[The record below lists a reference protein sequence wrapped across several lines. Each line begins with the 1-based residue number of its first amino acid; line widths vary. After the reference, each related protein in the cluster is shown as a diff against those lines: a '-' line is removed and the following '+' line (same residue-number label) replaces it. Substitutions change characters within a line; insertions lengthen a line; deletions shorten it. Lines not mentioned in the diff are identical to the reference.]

1 MVYKVADIIR
11 DVRIAMD
18 TNDIDASLLADKD
31 TDTLQLDD
39 IIRSVI
45 VDAVKTIE
53 IIAPAQLVDSGH
65 NFGDQIYWMNNGS
78 GQVLLPLDFM
88 RLVVFKMSDWERPV
102 YTAIMET
109 SDKYALQHSRFKGVR
124 GNTQKPVCAIVKKPE
139 GNVLEFFACNNES
152 ATITQAVYLPFPYI
166 DGEDGIEI
174 SERCYKAVVYQA
186 TAFALSL
193 LNDNRTS
200 TFVELAKSVLV

>member
-88 RLVVFKMSDWERPV
+88 RLVVFRMSDWERPV

-124 GNTQKPVCAIVKKPE
+124 GNAQKPVCAIVKKPE
-139 GNVLEFFACNNES
+139 GNVLEFFACNDES
-152 ATITQAVYLPFPYI
+152 ATITQAVYLPFPCI

>member
-124 GNTQKPVCAIVKKPE
+124 GNPQKPVCAIVKKPE

-152 ATITQAVYLPFPYI
+152 ATITQAVYLPFPCI

>member
-18 TNDIDASLLADKD
+18 TNDIDASLLADND

-124 GNTQKPVCAIVKKPE
+124 GNPQKPVCAIVKKPE
-139 GNVLEFFACNNES
+139 GNVLEFFACDNES
-152 ATITQAVYLPFPYI
+152 ATITQAGYLPFPYI

>member
-65 NFGDQIYWMNNGS
+65 NFGDQIYWMTNGS

-88 RLVVFKMSDWERPV
+88 RLVVFRMSDWERPV

-124 GNTQKPVCAIVKKPE
+124 GNAQKPVCAIVKKPE
-139 GNVLEFFACNNES
+139 GNVLEFFACNDES
-152 ATITQAVYLPFPYI
+152 ATITQAVYLPFPCI

>member
-1 MVYKVADIIR
+1 M
-11 DVRIAMD
+11 
-18 TNDIDASLLADKD
+18 
-31 TDTLQLDD
+31 
-39 IIRSVI
+39 I

-88 RLVVFKMSDWERPV
+88 RLVVFRMSDWERPV

-139 GNVLEFFACNNES
+139 GNVLEFFACNDES
-152 ATITQAVYLPFPYI
+152 ATITQAVYLPFPCI

>member
-65 NFGDQIYWMNNGS
+65 NFGDELYWNEDCS
-78 GQVLLPLDFM
+78 GQVLLPMDFF
-88 RLVVFKMSDWERPV
+88 RLIVFHMSDWDRPV
-102 YTAIMET
+102 YSAITE
-109 SDKYALQHSRFKGVR
+109 SDPAYALQHSPFMGIKG
-124 GNTQKPVCAIVKKPE
+124 NWQKPVCAIVKKPI
-139 GNVLEFFACNNES
+139 GNVLEFFSCKDNT
-152 ATITQAVYLPFPYI
+152 ATIDSAVYLPIPMI
-166 DGEDGIEI
+166 EEDAIEI
-174 SERCYKAVVYQA
+174 SERCYRAVVYQCA
-186 TAFALSL
+186 GLTASL
-193 LNDNRTS
+193 LGEDKS
-200 TFVELAKSVLV
+200 AILIELAKGMLI

>member
-124 GNTQKPVCAIVKKPE
+124 GNPQKPVCAIVKKPE
-139 GNVLEFFACNNES
+139 GNVLEFFACDNES

>member
-1 MVYKVADIIR
+1 MVYKVADILR

-18 TNDIDASLLADKD
+18 NNDIDASLLADKD

-53 IIAPAQLVDSGH
+53 IGAPAQFVDSGH

-102 YTAIMET
+102 YTAITET
-109 SDKYALQHSRFKGVR
+109 DAQYLLQSSRFKGVR
-124 GNTQKPVCAIVKKPE
+124 GNAQKPVCAIVKKPE
-139 GNVLEFFACNNES
+139 GNVLEFYACNDES
-152 ATITQAVYLPFPYI
+152 AMVTQAVYLPMPRI
-166 DGEDGIEI
+166 DGEDCIEI
-174 SERCYKAVVYQA
+174 SERCYKSVVYQA

-193 LNDNRTS
+193 LNDSRTS
-200 TFVELAKSVLV
+200 TFVELAKSALL